1 MNKKDG
7 HQEGWIVND
16 KNKKKNILK
25 RSESSDSDEEYQ
37 KNTTTSIYNR
47 DLE

>member
-1 MNKKDG
+1 VNKKDG

-25 RSESSDSDEEYQ
+25 RSESSDSDEFTL
-37 KNTTTSIYNR
+37 KNTTSSIYNR